1 MISVKVFLVIV
12 TASVGLNAGPF
23 AFGADDDDLYRELAT
38 SRYSVQ
44 LRLHW
49 ADSPRLGPEFRGKC
63 ATEIRSRV
71 YRSTGSFWA
80 LSVVEDDSLQPVSEA
95 RLRSI
100 SGVPVAAKSTYQK
113 IMLVTIRETEGI
125 YRLAAREWD
134 RTTQI
139 WSATAESTITERE
152 LIPPTIHRLVADV
165 FRPLY
170 AISTIDRSD
179 LELITFG
186 GEMIPPDPDF
196 SPFRENAFA
205 RPVII
210 YKNREQE
217 IEKIQALP
225 LTYIKIE
232 EHDRA
237 WTKAKIISAYP
248 APLGGNRRSRV
259 ELWALGGRPILNQTT
274 VKLTR
279 WDKPSRVLMGHRI
292 QVIPKWFVR
301 DEGISEPNE
310 LLSDRQGLVTIS
322 PDGDFPVVWLYVWSG
337 EALLSR
343 VPFAPGETE
352 TEQLEL
358 PDDSIRLRVEGE
370 LDRLRGDLIADVAR
384 RAILQIRMID
394 AAKKGDKSE
403 AYRLIDELRK
413 LTTKAEYELR
423 LQRIQAGGMNES
435 RKSGNRVSE
444 MRIKSSCDRL
454 ITVLDRYL
462 DLDKE
467 AQTIEEVDALLKIN

>member
-1 MISVKVFLVIV
+1 MKAYFVIFIGFL
-12 TASVGLNAGPF
+12 GLSAVAPALG
-23 AFGADDDDLYRELAT
+23 DTDDDLYREIAS

-44 LRLHW
+44 IRMHW
-49 ADSPRLGPEFRGKC
+49 ADSPRLGTEFRAKC
-63 ATEIRSRV
+63 ESEIRARLA
-71 YRSTGSFWA
+71 RSTGAFWA
-80 LSVVEDDSLQPVSEA
+80 LSLVEDDSLQPVSESA
-95 RLRSI
+95 LQAI
-100 SGVPVAAKSTYQK
+100 SGPPVAAKSAYDK
-113 IMLVTIRETEGI
+113 IMLATIRETEGT

-139 WSATAESTITERE
+139 WSATAKATITERS
-152 LIPPTIHRLVADV
+152 LISSTVHRLVADV
-165 FRPLY
+165 FQPLH

-179 LELITFG
+179 LELVTFG
-186 GEMIPPDPDF
+186 GEIVPPDADF
-196 SPFRENAFA
+196 SPFRENAIA

-210 YKNREQE
+210 YKNREQQ

-225 LTYIKIE
+225 LTYIKIG

-237 WTKAKIISAYP
+237 WTKASIISAYP

-259 ELWALGGRPILNQTT
+259 ELWALGGRPILQQTN
-274 VKLTR
+274 VKLTL
-279 WDKPSRVLMGHRI
+279 WNEPLRVLMGHRI

-301 DEGISEPNE
+301 DEAISEPGE

-322 PDGDFPVVWLYVWSG
+322 PVSNIPVVWLNVWSG
-337 EALLSR
+337 EALLAR
-343 VPFAPGETE
+343 IPFVPGWTE

-358 PDDSIRLRVEGE
+358 PDDSIRLQVEGE

-384 RAILQIRMID
+384 RAILQIRMLD

-423 LQRIQAGGMNES
+423 LQRIQAGGMNDS

-454 ITVLDRYL
+454 KIVLNRYL